1 MRLLKDTFK
10 RIILMIVLISIV
22 ITFLATPAAYAK
34 LDLQDGDFYYSGT
47 TKGTYVPADNIF
59 SWLINALGQIA
70 DFILGLL
77 SLLVRM
83 PFIGWT
89 ALLEKMLTW
98 ALESTM
104 GVSADGSM
112 VGTSVNE
119 EGELE
124 VNSGDLTGLTNSS
137 NNVTVEAIV
146 YNRVAALDVDIFDL
160 EFDRTLSATGQKLV
174 CKKCEKLD
182 TPSGSGQTEYTAKYV
197 EDCFGSN
204 LETVKAAAD
213 EVIAKR
219 LAGEEVEPLK
229 IEDYCNCDCGGCD
242 ACRFYLAQLQ
252 QNEPIIF
259 QIKKLVATWY
269 TIIRYLAI
277 AAMLLVLIGVGIKM
291 ALSTIASDKA
301 VFKQMLFDWC
311 AGFII
316 LFSIHYFMMFVIQVN
331 EVLVNTIADSA
342 QSINKVQMKQLGLEE
357 AEFTDSELELKIY
370 EEVRTRAYDA
380 KVSNGMIGTV
390 MYMSLVFL
398 AFKYVVIYLKRLLTI
413 IVLTLMAPAIG
424 VAYALQKALS
434 GKSAALKTWMTEYIM
449 NVIIQTVHALIY
461 SIFIS
466 QALIM
471 SLQNVAGMLMALIL
485 MNYTSKADDLFKKI
499 FKFGGG
505 DSLLGHTE
513 GAADAFKQNMDAALG
528 IAAGAKPAAKM
539 LTNTPYGKVVKGAGK
554 AAVAAGVGALAGGRA
569 LYRAGLRKLAGDEVE
584 ESEPAPEQDN
594 TGNDNGVPG
603 GLPVN
608 GGVKNPGMKDGYLT
622 DAQLREAGGHQLKFE
637 MDEAKHAMKA
647 EKKNPDQAK
656 RESKKQN
663 YEAKRRNYNRFKA
676 LAAPTTGKIVA
687 GHLDRLISMENV
699 FTTGKPTGKFA
710 PFKTA
715 WVAAMGT
722 SHYDKKKGKWV
733 NDGNSIFDQMRASE
747 LLGLTDKDKKLL
759 KDFGGDMMQGLIG
772 MGSLFVGMGTFV
784 TSPKVGMA
792 LLAKGVSSTNK
803 VFGRDTNLARTPAKY
818 KFGRFSPQSIDTM
831 RNAAIAK
838 AEREHDD
845 LLAAD
850 LKRKYPNLVS
860 RIKSG
865 ALKGVTVAGIESGSL
880 LLTGSAGLAASTF
893 LPTAAVVGGATMIG
907 TRLTRNSK
915 ISGKLAEID
924 KHHTKQQKELIDKFN
939 KEANKEMINSSKVGT
954 EYATASFMDDLEDEF
969 MGEAGEAKRKEAQ
982 KAALES
988 AEYNEKDGTIKVKTA
1003 VIEED
1008 EIKVTKKAEIKRF
1021 DSAMIATAMD
1031 KELDRIIAEMTSGG
1045 TIDIGNKSVQDDII
1059 KRLSLS
1065 LEGQK
1070 ILEKGEQAFRLL
1082 KGGQAEL
1089 IRKVKIKTAVR
1100 NKAVEDAQ
1108 EELEKHLLKDERKKL
1123 DSVIGELLKEEQALV
1138 LLPNDKR
1145 EKTPLERI
1153 DINKV
1158 MERLNL
1164 DGSRQANPNDGSR
1177 QASKNDGA
1185 QQVKE
1190 VDPAKQQAIK
1200 KYLEALSESRVKEAV
1215 TISGDIAHE
1224 AAQDI
1229 QAKAVRKKKTEHIS
1243 ASQKKLQQV
1252 LSVVVEDEQNFL
1264 YEETVG
1270 NRKVVRIDATQ
1281 TSSGNFVVNGQEL
1294 SEREYAYANEVV
1306 RSLLDMKRTNEMA
1319 ILRDPE
1325 IKKGGTMEYAAMMQT
1340 NSMDV
1345 IGMAENRKQELTLGI
1360 ERASATQERIV
1371 EIDNTIKALQQ
1382 NTAERQSRIDANT
1395 ARMSTIGPVEN
1406 VSDYIGKSL
1415 FKTKGRKVR

>member
-513 GAADAFKQNMDAALG
+513 GAADSFKQNMDAALG

-554 AAVAAGVGALAGGRA
+554 AAVAAGVGVLAGGRA
-569 LYRAGLRKLAGDEVE
+569 LYRAGLRGLAGSAAE
-584 ESEPAPEQDN
+584 EAEPAPEQGN
-594 TGNDNGVPG
+594 TEVVSGDGEGTPG
-603 GLPVN
+603 GLPIPNTAKPQAQKPHV
-608 GGVKNPGMKDGYLT
+608 MT
-622 DAQLREAGGHQLKFE
+622 DAELREANGYQLKSD

-647 EKKNPDQAK
+647 EKKNPSQKVRD
-656 RESKKQN
+656 EKKQD
-663 YEAKRRNYNRFKA
+663 YEVKRRNYNRFKA
-676 LAAPTTGKIVA
+676 LAAPTTGKIIA
-687 GHLDRLISMENV
+687 GHYDRLLRMENV

-715 WVAAMGT
+715 WVAAMGS
-722 SHYDKKKGKWV
+722 SHYDRKQGKWV

-772 MGSLFVGMGTFV
+772 MGSLFIGMGTFV
-784 TSPKVGMA
+784 TTPKIGMA

-803 VFGRDTNLARTPAKY
+803 VFGKDTSLARTPAKY

-831 RNAAIAK
+831 RYAAIAK
-838 AEREHDD
+838 AQREHDD
-845 LLAAD
+845 ILAAD
-850 LKRKYPNLVS
+850 LKKRHPNLVS

-865 ALKGVTVAGIESGSL
+865 ALKGVTVAGLESGSL
-880 LLTGSAGLAASTF
+880 LLTGSAGLAATAF

-915 ISGKLAEID
+915 ISGKLADID

-939 KEANKEMINSSKVGT
+939 KEADKEKENSSKAGS
-954 EYATASFMDDLEDEF
+954 EYLTARFLDKSDDEYMD
-969 MGEAGEAKRKEAQ
+969 GEER
-982 KAALES
+982 KAAVEKAHS
-988 AEYNEKDGTIKVKTA
+988 DAEYSQEKETIKAKTA
-1003 VIEED
+1003 EIDKD
-1008 EIKVTKKAEIKRF
+1008 EINVTKKAELKGF
-1021 DSAMIATAMD
+1021 KSEMIAAAMD
-1031 KELDRIIAEMTSGG
+1031 KELDRIIAEMTAGG
-1045 TIDIGNKSVQDDII
+1045 SIDIGEKKIQNEII
-1059 KRLSLS
+1059 KRLGLS
-1065 LEGQK
+1065 LESQK
-1070 ILEKGEQAFRLL
+1070 ILEKGEQASRLL
-1082 KGGQAEL
+1082 KGGEAEL
-1089 IRKVKIKTAVR
+1089 IRKVKIKTAVK
-1100 NKAVEDAQ
+1100 NAAVEKAR
-1108 EELEKHLLKDERKKL
+1108 EELEKQLSPEERTSL
-1123 DSVIGELLKEEQALV
+1123 ESVVKEMMEEGASLATVDGEQRSANK
-1138 LLPNDKR
+1138 
-1145 EKTPLERI
+1145 LERLSSEDVI
-1153 DINKV
+1153 K
-1158 MERLNL
+1158 RLQASAQ

-1177 QASKNDGA
+1177 QANSNDGA
-1185 QQVKE
+1185 QVVKE
-1190 VDPAKQQAIK
+1190 MEPAKRKAIEN
-1200 KYLEALSESRVKEAV
+1200 YVRTVKETKVTQAV
-1215 TISGDIAHE
+1215 EIKGAVAHDV
-1224 AAQDI
+1224 AQDI
-1229 QAKAVRKKKTEHIS
+1229 QARVERKGKAQHAKDTKE
-1243 ASQKKLQQV
+1243 KLQQ
-1252 LSVVVEDEQNFL
+1252 
-1264 YEETVG
+1264 
-1270 NRKVVRIDATQ
+1270 I
-1281 TSSGNFVVNGQEL
+1281 L
-1294 SEREYAYANEVV
+1294 SETMIDEEFLANPTATSGGKKTYTVTDSKGEVKKVTLSENEFSYANDVV
-1306 RSLLDMKRTNEMA
+1306 KSLLELKRLNEQVLA
-1319 ILRDPE
+1319 RDPDP
-1325 IKKGGTMEYAAMMQT
+1325 KKTGPVRYTAMMQR
-1340 NSMDV
+1340 NSIET
-1345 IGMAENRKQELTLGI
+1345 IGMAENRKQEI
-1360 ERASATQERIV
+1360 ELELEGVGENDPRMQALK
-1371 EIDNTIKALQQ
+1371 DNTAKRQQ
-1382 NTAERQSRIDANT
+1382 VIDKNKKELSTA
-1395 ARMSTIGPVEN
+1395 GPV
-1406 VSDYIGKSL
+1406 VDIDYYINEKL
-1415 FKTKGRKVR
+1415 FKAKGRKVR